1 MVGAGTLAR
10 AGRGVTTRRWRLPIV
25 DTAHWEYRGHKVGFK
40 KAGIKYKT
48 LDKIKSGLV
57 FSVYLSSKVKSQYL
71 LYYTTIIKRLICA
84 N

>member
-25 DTAHWEYRGHKVGFK
+25 DTAHWEHRGHKVGFK

-57 FSVYLSSKVKSQYL
+57 FSVYLSSKVNIYSTVL
-71 LYYTTIIKRLICA
+71 LSLNGQALIA
-84 N
+84 